1 MTVKPGDESQGHNE
15 AGSAQPSLHGLL
27 DEAVARS
34 HESQSM
40 SDTFMP
46 FICINSN
53 LPASA
58 NKAVYNALPPINMA
72 ALTCCL
78 KATFALL
85 IW

>member
-1 MTVKPGDESQGHNE
+1 VSAWPMTVKPGDESQGHNE

-46 FICINSN
+46 FI
-53 LPASA
+53 
-58 NKAVYNALPPINMA
+58 
-72 ALTCCL
+72 
-78 KATFALL
+78 
-85 IW
+85 